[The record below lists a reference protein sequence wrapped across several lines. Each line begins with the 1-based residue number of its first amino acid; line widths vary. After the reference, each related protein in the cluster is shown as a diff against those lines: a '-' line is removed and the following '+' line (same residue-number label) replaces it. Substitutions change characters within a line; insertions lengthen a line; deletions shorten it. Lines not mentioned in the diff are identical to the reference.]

1 MGVETSPA
9 PMQRWISAFLE
20 AEAAG
25 KDAAQNTLLAY
36 GRDLKDCAGW
46 LAARGLHFASVDRAG
61 IEAYLAAQ
69 DALGLSRATLAR
81 RLSSLRQLF
90 RFAHAEGWRA
100 DDPALRIAGPGRDR
114 RLPRTLNQDEV
125 GRLIAAARDHGRP
138 EDRLRNL
145 CLLELVYA
153 TGLRVSELVE
163 LPVAAV
169 RGDPET
175 ILVRGK
181 GGRERLVPLSA
192 PARLAL
198 AAWLPARDAALAGSR
213 RSSRHLFPGSGVAGH
228 LTRIGF
234 HGILKTLSVAAGID
248 PARVT
253 PHALRHAFATH
264 LLEGGADLRTI
275 QALLGHADI
284 ATTEIYTH
292 VLDARLRELVFAHHP
307 LARDA

>member
-9 PMQRWISAFLE
+9 PMERWISAFLE

-46 LAARGLHFASVDRAG
+46 LAARGQHFASVDRAG

-175 ILVRGK
+175 IFVRGK
-181 GGRERLVPLSA
+181 GGRERLVPLSV
-192 PARLAL
+192 PARVAL
-198 AAWLPARDAALAGSR
+198 AAWLPARDAALAASR
-213 RSSRHLFPGSGVAGH
+213 RNSRHLFPGSGAAGH

-234 HGILKTLSVAAGID
+234 HGILKSLSVAAGID

-307 LARDA
+307 LAGDV

>member
-1 MGVETSPA
+1 MPGPDTPL
-9 PMQRWISAFLE
+9 PMPRWISAFLE

-25 KDAAQNTLLAY
+25 KDAARNTQLAY
-36 GRDLKDCAGW
+36 GRDLKDCAAW
-46 LAARGLHFASVDRAG
+46 LAARGQHFATVDRAG
-61 IEAYLAAQ
+61 IEGYLAAL
-69 DALGLSRATLAR
+69 DARGLARTTLAR

-100 DDPALRIAGPGRDR
+100 DDPSLRVAGPARPR
-114 RLPRTLNQDEV
+114 RLPRTLTQDEV
-125 GRLIAAARDHGRP
+125 RRLIAAADAHGRP
-138 EDRLRNL
+138 EDRLRNR
-145 CLLELVYA
+145 CLLELLYA

-169 RGDPET
+169 RGHPET

-181 GGRERLVPLSA
+181 GGRERMVPLSA
-192 PARLAL
+192 PARAAL
-198 AAWLPARDAALAGSR
+198 AEWLRARDAAEPPAGAAAR
-213 RSSRHLFPGSGVAGH
+213 YLFPGSGSAGH

-234 HGILKTLSVAAGID
+234 HGILKAIAATAGID
-248 PARVT
+248 PGHVT

-292 VLDARLRELVFAHHP
+292 VLDARLRDLVFRHHP
-307 LARDA
+307 LAGDS